1 MYFFNDY
8 AISCMRFHPFDISQS
23 VADDTF
29 INCVRSVDHKL
40 LNVCSIY
47 ENVSLYIC
55 EERKKEEE
63 QPMCVRRALPDGL
76 KT

>member
-8 AISCMRFHPFDISQS
+8 ASHAWAPFDISQS

-29 INCVRSVDHKL
+29 ISCVRSVVDRKL

-63 QPMCVRRALPDGL
+63 QPMCVRRAFPDGL